1 MKIKASRYEKKD
13 YIGYLFLL
21 PWIIGFLLFK
31 FYPFLMSF
39 YYSFTDFNMI
49 NPPELIGL
57 KNFIKIFTTDA
68 DFYQSLKVTL
78 IYTTFSVPVKLIFA
92 LFIAM
97 VLSMKLKGINIF
109 RTIYYLPSI
118 LGGSVAVSILWKFL
132 FMRQGL
138 VNKILSYLT
147 IGPID
152 FLGDPDVALYT
163 ISMLSVWQFGSS
175 MVLFLAALKNV
186 PGELYEAAAVDGAGK
201 LRTFFKI
208 TIPMITPII
217 LFNLIMQ
224 TINTLQTFT
233 SALVITNGGPVKSTY
248 LYGMMLYEEAFQFMN
263 MGYASALSWIL
274 FIIIIGLTAAIFKFS
289 SYWTFYEDG
298 GDF

>member
-1 MKIKASRYEKKD
+1 MKLRANGYEKKD

-21 PWIIGFLLFK
+21 PWIIGFLIFK

-39 YYSFTDFNMI
+39 YYSFTEFNMI

-57 KNFIKIFTTDA
+57 ENFIKIFTRDV

-78 IYTTFSVPVKLIFA
+78 IYTIFSVPVKLIFA

-97 VLSMKLKGINIF
+97 MLSMKLRGINTF

-138 VNKILSYLT
+138 VNKVISFLS

-186 PGELYEAAAVDGAGK
+186 PRDLYEAAAVDGAGK
-201 LRTFFKI
+201 VRTFFKI
-208 TIPMITPII
+208 TVPMITPII

-224 TINTLQTFT
+224 TINTLQSFT
-233 SALVITNGGPVKSTY
+233 AALVITEGGPVKSTY
-248 LYGMMLYEEAFQFMN
+248 LYGMMLYEEAFQFLN

-274 FIIIIGLTAAIFKFS
+274 FVIIIVLTGLIFKSS
-289 SYWTFYEDG
+289 SYWTYYEDG
-298 GDF
+298 GGF